1 MVVFNHKQVTIE
13 LFKHCILVIATDG
26 REDILTYVLKPY
38 QPCAADLHLLKGFYF
53 VLQER
58 HDPSETS
65 EGLTYTSIVKKTIIS
80 YQDLGKIKQGTPRM
94 FAPRRLN
101 LKKTPRAQIWRFTV
115 CPVSLPVTPSFSF
128 YIHH

>member
-13 LFKHCILVIATDG
+13 FRFKHCILVIATDG

-65 EGLTYTSIVKKTIIS
+65 EGLTYTSIVKKNDHI
-80 YQDLGKIKQGTPRM
+80 
-94 FAPRRLN
+94 
-101 LKKTPRAQIWRFTV
+101 
-115 CPVSLPVTPSFSF
+115 LPGFGQN
-128 YIHH
+128 